1 MNEGALLSLV
11 YKDQKKTRRWVYGNT
26 KSGTKEKIG
35 LVELTF
41 CLACD
46 GVVLQFD
53 GAPILVLVPDLLEW
67 IPGAA
72 CALWQKLLGPFYWNG
87 NLKKPLL
94 AFVGFALQQQRG
106 MSLRFE
112 ADEVCLTLDLS
123 GTISV
128 DNAPGNSSNFELNR
142 SWKCRLH
149 RPVQT
154 PLHTTTS

>member
-1 MNEGALLSLV
+1 MTEPCCLHCIRI
-11 YKDQKKTRRWVYGNT
+11 TRKPGDGSRETQNT
-26 KSGTKEKIG
+26 KSGAKENIG

-53 GAPILVLVPDLLEW
+53 GAPILVLLPDLLEW

-87 NLKKPLL
+87 YLKKPLL
-94 AFVGFALQQQRG
+94 VLVGFALQQQRG

-112 ADEVCLTLDLS
+112 ADEVALLWTCHARSLLIMLQATPA
-123 GTISV
+123 IS
-128 DNAPGNSSNFELNR
+128 S
-142 SWKCRLH
+142 
-149 RPVQT
+149 
-154 PLHTTTS
+154 